1 MCGGRDTRGL
11 MHGKAD
17 VVIVLI
23 DGHLADVD
31 PHPNAHVRVGG
42 PRGSCQRHLS
52 IDRTEDRRRGIG
64 EGHEQSVSFA
74 LQDRAAVS
82 GECIAEHT
90 PVLGKERPV
99 LGAQRSQEI
108 RRTLDVGEEQSKR
121 FDPLC
126 HRCSYAVRT
135 KRRTTS
141 IRPSSSGAVGGS
153 S

>member
-1 MCGGRDTRGL
+1 MRGGRDPRGL
-11 MHGKAD
+11 MHRQAD
-17 VVIVLI
+17 AAIVFI

-31 PHPNAHVRVGG
+31 PHPNAHVRAGG
-42 PRGSCQRHLS
+42 PLGFGQRHLS
-52 IDRTEDRRRGIG
+52 IDRTEYRRRWIG
-64 EGHEQSVSFA
+64 EGHEQSVSFV

-82 GECIAEHT
+82 GECIAKQA

-108 RRTLDVGEEQSKR
+108 RRTFDVGEKEGKR
-121 FDPLC
+121 FASLC
-126 HRCSYAVRT
+126 HRRSYAVRT

-141 IRPSSSGAVGGS
+141 INASSSGAVGGS